1 MLTTKY
7 ALKKNVREWIT
18 LAVCV
23 VSCLFGISM
32 VTKVRVNR
40 ITSSP
45 DPTTNSETKNSNF
58 SFFDR
63 FLLNEFTSKKGGVL
77 IISKNS
83 VIKMK

>member
-32 VTKVRVNR
+32 VTKVRVLNR
-40 ITSSP
+40 ITCSP

-58 SFFDR
+58 HFFDH
-63 FLLNEFTSKKGGVL
+63 FDSQ
-77 IISKNS
+77 
-83 VIKMK
+83 MKIFFITD

>member
-32 VTKVRVNR
+32 VTKVRVTR
-40 ITSSP
+40 ITCSP

-63 FLLNEFTSKKGGVL
+63 FVRIYEEKSGFVDSGFG
-77 IISKNS
+77 KN
-83 VIKMK
+83 IP